1 MQGCTANGHGFEK
14 YLSTFEKREDRMT
27 MFAVLAVVAVVAAAA
42 MGSVGVMRA
51 KETTSDV

>member
-14 YLSTFEKREDRMT
+14 YLSTFERREDRMT